1 MNQTPAEL
9 NQFKEES
16 NYKLRA
22 DKTLEEE
29 FNTFMLPSNSC
40 ISGMAK
46 ISARTLTTET
56 PYLFKTEKQGNLQY
70 KLKKPLDKYF
80 KGRTFQ
86 VFLTIVALLNKR
98 GVQEYVI
105 ENKSHKCLVVS
116 YEDILSLLNRN
127 INTCEKNATIRKQI
141 SRAKERFNEEL
152 DRIKNIEIERR
163 FIGGRN
169 ETARGG
175 IFETTSY
182 TAGKLFVLPFTNW
195 FIEEITQNTK
205 AREFPI
211 ELLHP
216 DFESCANLGYA
227 IYYSLS
233 AEFTTAE
240 QEIVKNM
247 EMATALSYCPDLPS
261 VKDVKEKYNYRYKQE
276 IIEPFLNR
284 VQQLNKINGLKI
296 DFITDT
302 GKEINIYN
310 VYNLPIEQILTLKLK
325 TIWSGKRFLSERQ
338 FQKVTQKDNI

>member
-22 DKTLEEE
+22 DKTQEEE
-29 FNTFMLPSNSC
+29 FNTFMLPNNSC

-56 PYLFKTEKQGNLQY
+56 PYLLKTEKQGTLHY

-105 ENKSHKCLVVS
+105 EGKSHKCLVVN
-116 YEDILSLLNRN
+116 YDEIFSLLNRN
-127 INTCEKNATIRKQI
+127 IKTQEKTATIRKQM
-141 SRAKERFNEEL
+141 SRAKEKFNEEL
-152 DRIKNIEIERR
+152 ERINNIKIERK
-163 FIGGRN
+163 FIGGKN
-169 ETARGG
+169 ERATGG

-182 TAGKLFVLPFTNW
+182 ISGKLFVLPLTNW
-195 FIEEITQNTK
+195 FVEEITQNTK

-233 AEFTTAE
+233 AEFTTTDNT
-240 QEIVKNM
+240 ITKNM
-247 EMATALSYCPDLPS
+247 LVSTALEYCPDLPTP
-261 VKDVKEKYNYRYKQE
+261 KDVKERMNYRYKQE
-276 IIEPFLNR
+276 IVEPFLNR
-284 VQQLNKINGLKI
+284 VQQLNKIKGLTI
-296 DFITDT
+296 EFTTET
-302 GKEINIYN
+302 GQKVNLYN
-310 VYNLPIEQILTLKLK
+310 VYEMPIEQFITLKLK
-325 TIWSGKRFLSERQ
+325 TTWSGKRFLSEKQ
-338 FQKVTQKDNI
+338 FKKITQKEIN